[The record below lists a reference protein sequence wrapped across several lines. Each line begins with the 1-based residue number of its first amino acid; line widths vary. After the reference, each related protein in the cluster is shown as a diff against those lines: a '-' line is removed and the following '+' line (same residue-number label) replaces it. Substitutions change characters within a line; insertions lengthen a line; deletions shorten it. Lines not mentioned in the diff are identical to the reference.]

1 MSIYE
6 LGSGKMIDV
15 SVPENSAK
23 NNLPVGIVLMMN
35 GYGSRGE
42 VIIQNMG
49 INERFSYYGSTY
61 KTIELEKFTERQVS
75 AHGLKWLK
83 DKKDDR
89 IATYITDQKVSGD
102 EILDLLEKAKAQKE
116 AAKTSAEKKAA
127 DREARR
133 QDAIKNNP
141 DLQRQ
146 DGKISSHALGA
157 KNIKKE
163 LKKKWPAVKFSVK
176 SNSFSGGDDI
186 HVRWED
192 GPREEEVNK
201 ILDKYEEGSFDGM
214 TDCYDYNH
222 ENVWPDVFGGAKYVM
237 GQREISDELAE
248 KVLRKVCAEYGVEY
262 QGLNARYDTIGNGYG
277 GNYGGNIVRRELGR
291 EGL

>member
-1 MSIYE
+1 MGIYE
-6 LGSGKMIDV
+6 LGSGKMVDV
-15 SVPENSAK
+15 SVPENSFK
-23 NNLPVGIVLMMN
+23 NNLPVGTVLMMN

-42 VIIQNMG
+42 VIVENMG
-49 INERFSYYGSTY
+49 IPERFAYSGAKY
-61 KTIELEKFTERQVS
+61 KTIDVEKFTERQVM
-75 AHGLKWLK
+75 AHELKWLK

-102 EILDLLEKAKAQKE
+102 EILDLLAKAEAQKE
-116 AAKTSAEKKAA
+116 AAKASAEKKAA

-248 KVLRKVCAEYGVEY
+248 KTLRKVCAEYGVEY

-291 EGL
+291 EGK